1 MFDIIG
7 SKIKINVDDLAIP
20 PFKDYYNNAKNKS
33 QALKEI
39 EYVVWLYKWNTP
51 YEAYPENERASK
63 VAKDVLN
70 VDSYEPNDDLKQLIV
85 RFKELQETTG
95 TRLLKASQRAAEGI
109 IDTLNA
115 YGSTEMDIDTAIN
128 KKSGLLGISG
138 ISSDSR
144 DIEINAENGNKRCI
158 LAQEMFS
165 RRVVEY
171 IAKYYLKLGKVDA
184 IIFTAGGGDLRAQED
199 ILYEKESFDID
210 YSTLLAVL
218 RKRYSEYS
226 FCCRSGR
233 DF

>member
-7 SKIKINVDDLAIP
+7 SKIRINVDDLAIP

-39 EYVVWLYKWNTP
+39 EYVIWLYKWNTP

-63 VAKDVLN
+63 VAKDVLD

-115 YGSTEMDIDTAIN
+115 YGSTEMDIDTVI
-128 KKSGLLGISG
+128 KVSRVLKDVGSTVKSL
-138 ISSDSR
+138 
-144 DIEINAENGNKRCI
+144 DIAMKQAKAEQLETGRIK
-158 LAQEMFS
+158 
-165 RRVVEY
+165 
-171 IAKYYLKLGKVDA
+171 
-184 IIFTAGGGDLRAQED
+184 GGGT
-199 ILYEKESFDID
+199 IGLYE
-210 YSTLLAVL
+210 LP
-218 RKRYSEYS
+218 R
-226 FCCRSGR
+226 
-233 DF
+233 

>member
-63 VAKDVLN
+63 VAKDVFD
-70 VDSYEPNDDLKQLIV
+70 VDLYEPNDDLKQLIV

-115 YGSTEMDIDTAIN
+115 YGGTEMDIDTAI
-128 KKSGLLGISG
+128 KVSRVLKDVGSTVKSL
-138 ISSDSR
+138 
-144 DIEINAENGNKRCI
+144 DIAMKQAKAEQLETGRIK
-158 LAQEMFS
+158 
-165 RRVVEY
+165 
-171 IAKYYLKLGKVDA
+171 
-184 IIFTAGGGDLRAQED
+184 GGGT
-199 ILYEKESFDID
+199 IGLYE
-210 YSTLLAVL
+210 LP
-218 RKRYSEYS
+218 R
-226 FCCRSGR
+226 
-233 DF
+233 